1 MVSENYKKEAMDEMV
16 SSKIDRHQKYQFR
29 ILSEKQFQIGKKR
42 LVILA
47 KQCQKEKSKLVISMA
62 SLLVSFGG

>member
-29 ILSEKQFQIGKKR
+29 ILSEKQYEIGKNR
-42 LVILA
+42 
-47 KQCQKEKSKLVISMA
+47 
-62 SLLVSFGG
+62 

>member
-29 ILSEKQFQIGKKR
+29 ILSEKQFQIGKSA
-42 LVILA
+42 V
-47 KQCQKEKSKLVISMA
+47 CV
-62 SLLVSFGG
+62 